1 MTKLILLAITIA
13 LLSSCGTHYTI
24 SSTKEFNVTPTT
36 KFIVRLTDTDLVID
50 TEPTTSTIELLQSL
64 NYKVMPVHEF
74 DSINYRFILHLNDSW
89 EPTPEELQRLHRYV
103 DYDYL
108 LVGGFSEYTRN
119 FHLYHKQT
127 DRERELNLN
136 LPKESTVE
144 FKYYLYSIREHRLAL
159 YISVRKTASGNA
171 FAHAAFGS
179 LILPKALKKLKKYL
193 QE

>member
-1 MTKLILLAITIA
+1 MSKSILISIATILLT
-13 LLSSCGTHYTI
+13 SCATHYTI
-24 SSTKEFNVTPTT
+24 SSNKDFKVKPTA
-36 KFIVRLTDTDLVID
+36 KFIVRLTNTDLVVD
-50 TEPTTSTIELLQSL
+50 NNPTTATIELLQSL
-64 NYKVMPVHEF
+64 NYKVMPVQEF

-108 LVGGFSEYTRN
+108 LVGGFSEFTRN
-119 FHLYHKQT
+119 FHLYHKRT
-127 DRERELNLN
+127 DLEKRNNLN
-136 LPKESTVE
+136 PPEQSTVI
-144 FKYYLYSIREHRLAL
+144 FKYYLYSIREQQLAL

-193 QE
+193 QD